1 MSETMKKEFQ
11 ELLTEKGQTQ
21 MPKVLLSFSNNGG
34 RGDVMA

>member
-21 MPKVLLSFSNNGG
+21 MPKVLLAAAEKVGC
-34 RGDVMA
+34 R